1 MVYVEAP
8 NLIES
13 NLKSIFLAGS
23 ISKAA
28 DWQKELVDKISDIN
42 AVVYNPRRAVFPKDD
57 PELAYKQIV
66 WEHDYLKKADVISFW
81 FSKETDAPI
90 TLFELGRWLASSKPI
105 IVGIDPDY
113 PRREDVEIQTMLE
126 RSMMPIVYT
135 LNDLSDE
142 IFKIMGQVQF
152 VY

>member
-8 NLIES
+8 NIIGS

-28 DWQKELVDKISDIN
+28 DWQKELVEKIRDIN

-57 PELAYKQIV
+57 PELAYKQIT
-66 WEHDYLKKADVISFW
+66 WEHEHLKKADVISFW

-90 TLFELGRWLASSKPI
+90 TLFELGRWLTSSKPI
-105 IVGIDPDY
+105 IVGIDPGY
-113 PRREDVEIQTMLE
+113 PRREDVEIQTALE
-126 RSMMPIVYT
+126 RIRIPIVYS